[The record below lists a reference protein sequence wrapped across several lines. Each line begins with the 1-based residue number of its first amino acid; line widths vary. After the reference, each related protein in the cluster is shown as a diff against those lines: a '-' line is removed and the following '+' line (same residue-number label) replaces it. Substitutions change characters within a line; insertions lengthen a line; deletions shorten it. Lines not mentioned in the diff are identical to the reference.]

1 MAKDYSFDVVC
12 RTDLAEAANAVNQAE
27 KEIRTRYD
35 FKGSKSSVTLS
46 EGTLTLLGDDEFKLR
61 LVREIV
67 NGKLVKR
74 GISLKNLTEG
84 KKEAAAGGMVR
95 QVLTFK
101 NGIEAELA
109 KDIVKRIKGSG
120 IKVQAKINGD
130 ELRVSGKDKD
140 ALQAT
145 IAFLKNQDLPADLH
159 FFPITELPPL
169 VAMPEGHALAHLP
182 AVSIHEIAPHPMV
195 LLDLPMSADYFLS
208 FFTREGLRA
217 NIAERTRDMAVMR
230 SLVANG
236 FGYSIVNLRPL
247 NDVAPDGKPMRF
259 VPLTGQQRPMNLGL
273 LMSEGAERTQ
283 LHKAF
288 MAHAQD
294 WIEAQSSRLLGLKP

>member
-1 MAKDYSFDVVC
+1 MEFESFIKLEDNEMAKDYSFDVVC

-109 KDIVKRIKGSG
+109 KDIVKRIKGAG

-145 IAFLKNQDLPADLH
+145 IAFLKNQDLPADLQ
-159 FFPITELPPL
+159 F
-169 VAMPEGHALAHLP
+169 
-182 AVSIHEIAPHPMV
+182 
-195 LLDLPMSADYFLS
+195 
-208 FFTREGLRA
+208 
-217 NIAERTRDMAVMR
+217 
-230 SLVANG
+230 
-236 FGYSIVNLRPL
+236 VNYR
-247 NDVAPDGKPMRF
+247 
-259 VPLTGQQRPMNLGL
+259 
-273 LMSEGAERTQ
+273 
-283 LHKAF
+283 
-288 MAHAQD
+288 
-294 WIEAQSSRLLGLKP
+294 